1 MRRERS
7 DNIKVSLLHIPKL
20 WDRDD
25 QNRLCDYKLNT
36 RDESPRFS
44 LPAAD
49 TGETP
54 HRNNHVHVIAVAVI
68 FILKFINL
76 YNQKCR
82 TAEIN
87 RKKSLQF
94 LFLFETSV

>member
-20 WDRDD
+20 LDRDD
-25 QNRLCDYKLNT
+25 QNRLCDYKWNT
-36 RDESPRFS
+36 RDESPAPGFS

-68 FILKFINL
+68 FIFKFIN
-76 YNQKCR
+76 
-82 TAEIN
+82 I
-87 RKKSLQF
+87 
-94 LFLFETSV
+94 